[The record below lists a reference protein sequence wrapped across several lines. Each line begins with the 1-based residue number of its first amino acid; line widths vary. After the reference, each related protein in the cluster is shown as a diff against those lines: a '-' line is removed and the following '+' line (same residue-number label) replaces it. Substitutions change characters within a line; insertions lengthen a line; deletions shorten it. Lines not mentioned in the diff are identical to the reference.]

1 MGIFD
6 RISRIA
12 RAEVNNRRSQ
22 PSHNVNSQTR
32 ELEQQADSLR
42 RQIVDLETTAKNSMS
57 GTLRQEYET
66 TISSLKRSLAT
77 LEQAI
82 LDLGGTVDSK
92 SVDVDDSEWEAT
104 KVNFGASQNSIKT
117 HSPSVAAFDA
127 ELEELKRS
135 LDEL

>member
-1 MGIFD
+1 M
-6 RISRIA
+6 
-12 RAEVNNRRSQ
+12 
-22 PSHNVNSQTR
+22 NSQTR

-42 RQIVDLETTAKNSMS
+42 RQIVDLETTAKNLMS
-57 GTLRQEYET
+57 GALRQEYET

-92 SVDVDDSEWEAT
+92 SVGVDDSELEAT
-104 KVNFGASQNSIKT
+104 RVSFGASQNSIKT
-117 HSPSVAAFDA
+117 HPPSVAAIDT